1 MKGCASN
8 YSWIIKK
15 THVDPWVYPDI
26 FWELKALSDKT
37 FEIQRRMLKSKQRR
51 IWNLSKGGFEIQ
63 VKVDL
68 KSKQRR
74 IWNPSK
80 EEFEIQI
87 KKDFDIHAKKYPLG
101 HATNRDFNVQFF
113 WIYE

>member
-1 MKGCASN
+1 M
-8 YSWIIKK
+8 KK

-51 IWNLSKGGFEIQ
+51 IWNPSKGGFEIQ
-63 VKVDL
+63 AKKDL

-80 EEFEIQI
+80 EGFEIQAKKYFEIQI
-87 KKDFDIHAKKYPLG
+87 IICGQPKWSTLVVNLSGQPLKSKEG
-101 HATNRDFNVQFF
+101 C
-113 WIYE
+113 